1 MDFDIP
7 QEKETRFLYVLPI
20 KTNYALVEYT
30 LFSENLLENE
40 SYEKGIKRILKV
52 KEYMTT

>member
-20 KTNYALVEYT
+20 KTNYALVDIP
-30 LFSENLLENE
+30 FSKIFWKMSLM
-40 SYEKGIKRILKV
+40 KRNKIIS
-52 KEYMTT
+52 